1 MSGTLSPIPMQD
13 SSSKSFLAHLYSKRR
28 TAAVGAVLALIALC
42 ISSIP
47 VKAQRKKN
55 TGPRAL
61 AVVTWN
67 GDSPIPEPGT
77 SVLTP
82 VTILVEGRFYDA
94 ALYQAQPEPLAVDA
108 GVVYDVFKNGD
119 PIGTFNVGG
128 SRQDK
133 GVWYGL
139 GRFDAK
145 KEKSAQAAKSTSPA
159 PSTPAEG
166 DDDRPKLRRGPAPPP
181 PPKQQTDEVL
191 NNIDRDPERPT
202 LRRQSAE
209 ERKAKSAAATPAKEF
224 VPPAMHMAVAISD
237 AGGPEARPF
246 TFRAKPGE
254 VDQLRAAMEKLARA
268 ELDKLR
274 KAPKPPENKVVPG
287 KRERFHGPT
296 SFPPLE
302 LQNPTFGVFDVN
314 GNNAP
319 IVVYSAAAMV
329 DGVKKYI
336 TVAAWEE
343 IDESLRKVFAQVT
356 DDHHL
361 DVYPRLEIID
371 AVDARGNG
379 RGELLF
385 RDFGDQGNRFALYHP
400 GPDSLELL
408 FDSASAQSER

>member
-1 MSGTLSPIPMQD
+1 MSGTLSPICMQD
-13 SSSKSFLAHLYSKRR
+13 FSSKKFLAHLYRNRR
-28 TAAVGAVLALIALC
+28 ITVVSAALVLIALC
-42 ISSIP
+42 VSSVP
-47 VKAQRKKN
+47 AKAQRKKN

-67 GDSPIPEPGT
+67 GDSAIPEPGT

-94 ALYQAQPEPLAVDA
+94 QLYQAQPEPLAADA
-108 GVVYDVFKNGD
+108 GVVYDVLKNGD
-119 PIGTFNVGG
+119 PIGTFNIGG

-133 GVWYGL
+133 GIWYGL
-139 GRFDAK
+139 GRFEGK
-145 KEKSAQAAKSTSPA
+145 KEKPAQAVKSPA
-159 PSTPAEG
+159 PATASPAEA

-202 LRRQSAE
+202 LRRQTAE

-246 TFRAKPGE
+246 TFRAKAGE
-254 VDQLRAAMEKLARA
+254 ADQLRAAMEKLARA

-274 KAPKPPENKVVPG
+274 TASKPPQTKTTTV
-287 KRERFHGPT
+287 KKERFHIPAV
-296 SFPPLE
+296 SPLV
-302 LQNPTFGVFDVN
+302 LQDAAFGVFDVN

-319 IVVYSAAAMV
+319 VVVYSAAAMV

-343 IDESLRKVFAQVT
+343 SDESLRKVFAQVT

-371 AVDARGNG
+371 AVDARGNS

-385 RDFGDQGNRFALYHP
+385 RVFGDQGNRFALYHP
-400 GPDSLELL
+400 GPDSLELI